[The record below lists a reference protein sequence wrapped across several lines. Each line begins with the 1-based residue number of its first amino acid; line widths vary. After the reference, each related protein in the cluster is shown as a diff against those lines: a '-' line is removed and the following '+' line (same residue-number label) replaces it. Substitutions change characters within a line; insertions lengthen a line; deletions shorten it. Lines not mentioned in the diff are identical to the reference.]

1 MSSVTEPVAAVDHD
15 EVRPLRRDAARNRR
29 LILAA
34 ARQVVAQRGLGAGF
48 DEIAR
53 VAGVG
58 VGTVYRRFPNRDDL
72 VDALFEEQIDAVVA
86 RAEAAAADPEPWTG
100 LCEFIAWAAEAQA
113 ADRGLSEVLT
123 AGGYGHE
130 RIAQGRNRIEPALV
144 SLVARAQADGSLR
157 ADVSALDIGI
167 AIAMVSRIGGAGRP
181 ALRRRYTTLLLDGLA
196 LSRDAPSPLPAVL
209 PVDADLACVVEP
221 DRRSGTTGAH

>member
-15 EVRPLRRDAARNRR
+15 EVRPLRRDAERNRR

-100 LCEFIAWAAEAQA
+100 LCELISWAEEEQA
-113 ADRGLSEVLT
+113 PGRGLSKVLT

-130 RIAQGRNRIEPALV
+130 RIAQGRN
-144 SLVARAQADGSLR
+144 
-157 ADVSALDIGI
+157 
-167 AIAMVSRIGGAGRP
+167 
-181 ALRRRYTTLLLDGLA
+181 
-196 LSRDAPSPLPAVL
+196 
-209 PVDADLACVVEP
+209 
-221 DRRSGTTGAH
+221 